1 METMF
6 VNRKGLKVWINKS
19 EFNKDIE
26 KEWTDKDEK
35 ELQAKTPKESMIT
48 ILRNGTETEIK
59 EEDFDEATDTRIDQ
73 SNPLLDM
80 LDGNISE
87 VSNKIDKIETVK
99 ELDELLEAETNGK
112 TRKGV
117 VAAIESRVEELTV
130 E

>member
-35 ELQAKTPKESMIT
+35 ALQEKTPKESMII
-48 ILRNGTETEIK
+48 ILRNGTETEIREK
-59 EEDFDEATDTRIDQ
+59 DYNEETDTHIDQ
-73 SNPLLDM
+73 GDPLLDM
-80 LDGNISE
+80 LDGNVGEIAD
-87 VSNKIDKIETVK
+87 KIAKIETIV
-99 ELDELLEAETNGK
+99 ELDKLFEAESNGK

-117 VAAIESRVEELTV
+117 TDAIKDRIEEIKG
-130 E
+130 